1 VIQEQAMRLFLAKGY
16 AATTVQEIAAA
27 AGVSHMTFFRY
38 FPSKED
44 VVLADDYDPVVVEL
58 VRGRPAGEPDVEK
71 IRHALLAGLA
81 SVHAADRQAL
91 LERTRLVLGTPA
103 LRARLWENQLQTEE
117 LLVRALTPDGQRA
130 TDLRRRVLAA
140 SCLAAV
146 TAALL
151 VWVERDGRPDLLD
164 LVERAFIALRTEV
177 GRS

>member
-1 VIQEQAMRLFLAKGY
+1 
-16 AATTVQEIAAA
+16 
-27 AGVSHMTFFRY
+27 
-38 FPSKED
+38 
-44 VVLADDYDPVVVEL
+44 
-58 VRGRPAGEPDVEK
+58 
-71 IRHALLAGLA
+71 
-81 SVHAADRQAL
+81 
-91 LERTRLVLGTPA
+91 
-103 LRARLWENQLQTEE
+103 LWESQLQTEE